1 VLVIVP
7 AYNEAESI
15 DKVLN
20 NLAAHVPWAD
30 VVVID
35 DASYDA
41 TVALACARGYPV
53 VRLPCNLGIGGAMQ
67 TGYLYAWER
76 GYDVAVQFDGDG
88 QHRASLIEALVEEI
102 VAGRADIAIGSR
114 LLDGVRFRFNPL
126 RFIGSWLLSGLVS
139 AIAHQRITDPTSGF
153 RAASRQAIGFFSQH
167 YPQTYLGDTA
177 EALVWAARQK
187 FRIAEI
193 PVRMR
198 QRTGG
203 QSAVNVVKGVWRTGC
218 ILLAV
223 LVDCLEPRFPEDR
236 EVAR

>member
-1 VLVIVP
+1 MIVP

-15 DKVLN
+15 DNVLDS
-20 NLAAHVPWAD
+20 LAAHVPWAD

-35 DASYDA
+35 DASCDA
-41 TVALACARGYPV
+41 TAALASARGCPV

-67 TGYLYAWER
+67 TGYLYAWEH

-88 QHRASLIEALVEEI
+88 QHRAGLIEALVEEV
-102 VAGRADIAIGSR
+102 VAGRADIAVGSR
-114 LLDGVRFRFNPL
+114 LLEGVRFRFDSL
-126 RFIGSWLLSGLVS
+126 RFLGSRLLSGLVS
-139 AIAHQRITDPTSGF
+139 AIARQRITDPTSGF
-153 RAASRQAIGFFSQH
+153 RAASRSVIGFFRYH

-187 FRIAEI
+187 FRIAEV

-198 QRTGG
+198 QRKGG
-203 QSAVNVVKGVWRTGC
+203 HSAINSVKGIWRTGC

-223 LVDCLEPRFPEDR
+223 LVDCLEPRFPDGP
-236 EVAR
+236 EVAA